1 MANEDIE
8 TAIVMRE
15 VILQQDLRALNNAR
29 RLAVQFELEAEY
41 AWAEVRRLECY
52 AAQNS
57 AALEALRA
65 QRLVS
70 TEVMLWT
77 T

>member
-15 VILQQDLRALNNAR
+15 VILQQDLRALGNAR
-29 RLAVQFELEAEY
+29 QQAVQFELAAEH
-41 AWAEVRRLECY
+41 AWHEVRRLECY
-52 AAQNS
+52 ATQNT

-70 TEVMLWT
+70 TEVM
-77 T
+77 